1 MVLFL
6 SSTLYSSSQTI
17 EGGDITDG
25 LDLSKV
31 EIGVDDKYTRMVF
44 HINYWEGYTNP
55 LANTPSDTTGHYI
68 FKLSDDNLSI
78 EAIFSGFRSA
88 SFEYPD
94 TNNTIIKSI
103 TPLIGE
109 LYNDDSSLSYQIKLR
124 KPIGIKVFTLEN
136 PTRII
141 LYSQIRVL

>member
-1 MVLFL
+1 
-6 SSTLYSSSQTI
+6 
-17 EGGDITDG
+17 
-25 LDLSKV
+25 
-31 EIGVDDKYTRMVF
+31 MVF
-44 HINYWEGYTNP
+44 HVNYWEGYTNP

-141 LYSQIRVL
+141 LDSQIRVL